1 MKLQNYK
8 TMTLTFLTFSS
19 LLPVDN
25 VPDNNHEN
33 VFPIHKSNNQD
44 DHSLKLNSF
53 NNDFSFWLLFV
64 LIFRK

>member
-25 VPDNNHEN
+25 IPQTIIMKMY
-33 VFPIHKSNNQD
+33 FQYTSPITKMTTH
-44 DHSLKLNSF
+44 LN
-53 NNDFSFWLLFV
+53 
-64 LIFRK
+64 